1 MVHRFLHKHATNL
14 YTKFYEELERSLTSY
29 KIDRT
34 LDVRCYGTVYIR
46 MYVDVTRLL
55 VGARGWRARLIWGNP
70 FVAVSTPTWSRLG
83 LIQVGES
90 MILKLSLLRD

>member
-34 LDVRCYGTVYIR
+34 LDVRCYGTVYVRGRDSFI
-46 MYVDVTRLL
+46 
-55 VGARGWRARLIWGNP
+55 GWRARLAR
-70 FVAVSTPTWSRLG
+70 AVDKGKP
-83 LIQVGES
+83 
-90 MILKLSLLRD
+90 LRCG